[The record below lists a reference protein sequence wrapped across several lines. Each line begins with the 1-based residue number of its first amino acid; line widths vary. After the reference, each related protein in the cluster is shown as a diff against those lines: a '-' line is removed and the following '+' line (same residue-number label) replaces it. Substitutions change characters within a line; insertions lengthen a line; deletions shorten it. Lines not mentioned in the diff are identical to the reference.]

1 MLNALRERCFPDY
14 RARKNFH
21 KIFGFEP
28 EWLEEEAGQR
38 EALII
43 LCHFAATVK
52 KSANS
57 LEKDPTGSY
66 EIDSYKRAHANFRSA
81 LGQVHYFADL
91 WLDMP
96 HWTQLPDYLSHLL
109 EGKTLVQV
117 IRALNGQT

>member
-1 MLNALRERCFPDY
+1 MLNALREHCFPDY
-14 RARKNFH
+14 RARQNFQ

-38 EALII
+38 EALIV
-43 LCHFAATVK
+43 LCNYASRVMSTAGLMERYVG
-52 KSANS
+52 SANA
-57 LEKDPTGSY
+57 LDN
-66 EIDSYKRAHANFRSA
+66 YKRAHADFRFA
-81 LGQVHYFADL
+81 LDQVHNFADL

-117 IRALNGQT
+117 MRALNGQT